1 MEFVSVP
8 EENLRVAQASK
19 AHPAPQLQVPQ
30 VGR

>member
-1 MEFVSVP
+1 MEFGSGP

-19 AHPAPQLQVPQ
+19 AHQVPQVPQ